1 LLALVEYAFSMH
13 DTRETLVAMFCARV
27 RGQAHRTALRLPAG
41 EGKFRT
47 LSWHEL
53 AHDVRRTALVLKRLG
68 VRPGDRVVQVS
79 ENRYEWIVVDL
90 AVHLA
95 RGVHVA
101 VHAALSGPQIGYQI
115 IDSGTRLVIV
125 SGAEQ
130 MAKLASPEIGLP
142 DGLQWITFDPLEQ
155 YHEQSLA
162 NAQKGTVPFCSAT
175 TSAVVPA
182 TKGDSPRRPA
192 PMLVKLLDELA
203 DDRASAEQAEQL
215 ESDALRETQPNDLA
229 TILYTS
235 GTTGEPKGVML
246 SHRNLASNAA
256 ATLAAFDYSPDDLR
270 LSWLPLS
277 HIFSRTCD
285 LYTWIAS
292 GSQLALA
299 ESRDKILANCQS
311 LRPTMLN
318 GVPYFFDKVRRYVIG
333 EQKAG
338 EPGWLAALL
347 GGRMRLCCSGGA
359 ALPNE
364 TAEFFWQRGVPL
376 LQGYGLTESSPVITI
391 STATAHK
398 LGTVGRPISG
408 VEVGIAEDGEIL
420 TRGPHVMLG
429 YWNRPDDTADAIRD
443 GWLLTGDL
451 GQLDCDGYL
460 RITGRKKELI
470 VTAGGKNIAPVYLEN
485 LLAEDPLIAQAIVI
499 GDARN
504 YLTALIVPNPDALR
518 AAISERQ
525 IPVRSVA
532 EALVHPDVLALYR
545 QHIDVRLRDVAACE
559 QIQRFMLLS
568 RGFTLELGELTPT
581 LKLRRAVVHQHFADE
596 IRGLYA
602 EGSGE

>member
-1 LLALVEYAFSMH
+1 MY
-13 DTRETLVAMFCARV
+13 DTRETLVAMFCSRV
-27 RGQAHRTALRLPAG
+27 RRQAHRTALHLPAG

-53 AHDVRRTALVLKRLG
+53 AQDVRRTALVLRRLG

-115 IDSGTRLVIV
+115 IDSGARVAIV

-130 MAKLASPEIGLP
+130 LAKLAQQEIGLP
-142 DGLQWITFDPLEQ
+142 DGLQWITFDPIEQ
-155 YHEQSLA
+155 QHEQSLGGR
-162 NAQKGTVPFCSAT
+162 QP
-175 TSAVVPA
+175 
-182 TKGDSPRRPA
+182 

-203 DDRASAEQAEQL
+203 GDQASSEQAEQL
-215 ESDALRETQPNDLA
+215 ESDSHRETQPNDLA

-246 SHRNLASNAA
+246 SHRNLASNAV

-299 ESRDKILANCQS
+299 ESRDKILANCHS

-333 EQKAG
+333 EQKAN
-338 EPGWLAALL
+338 EPGWLAALF

-443 GWLLTGDL
+443 GWLLTGDR

-460 RITGRKKELI
+460 KITGRKKELI

-485 LLAEDPLIAQAIVI
+485 LLVEDPLIAQAMVI
-499 GDARN
+499 GEGRN
-504 YLTALIVPNPDALR
+504 YLTALIVPNPEALR
-518 AAISERQ
+518 AAIAERQ
-525 IPVRSVA
+525 IPVHSVA
-532 EALVHPDVLALYR
+532 EALVHPEVLALYR
-545 QHIDVRLRDVAACE
+545 QQIDLRLRDLADCE
-559 QIQRFMLLS
+559 KVQRFMLLS

-581 LKLRRAVVHQHFADE
+581 LKLRRTVVQQHFTDE
-596 IRGLYA
+596 IKLLYA
-602 EGSGE
+602 E